1 MRKVKTVLFALLIL
15 WFTLV
20 LIGIP
25 GLVTKGSWRGVYG
38 LVYGLLELILI
49 VLFIGHLQKW
59 KVEPLLT
66 LAALIVWGSMQFI
79 SHWYGFFFGAS
90 ANQLTRYY
98 GMFSG
103 TYRFFPK
110 SPTRTVPDAFHTVLG
125 LLIVANLVVVASQV
139 VSLYWHSGKRIA
151 RQKD

>member
-1 MRKVKTVLFALLIL
+1 LRKVKTVLFALLTL

-25 GLVTKGSWRGVYG
+25 GLVTKGSWRG
-38 LVYGLLELILI
+38 LYGLLELILI

-66 LAALIVWGSMQFI
+66 LASLIVWGSMQFV

-98 GMFSG
+98 GMFSR

-125 LLIVANLVVVASQV
+125 LLIVANLVVVIFQA
-139 VSLYWHSGKRIA
+139 VSLFGRSGKRVA
-151 RQKD
+151 T

>member
-1 MRKVKTVLFALLIL
+1 MRKVKTVLFALLTL

-25 GLVTKGSWRGVYG
+25 GLVTKGSWRG
-38 LVYGLLELILI
+38 LYGLLELILI

-66 LAALIVWGSMQFI
+66 LVALIVWGSMQFI
-79 SHWYGFFFGAS
+79 AHWYGFFFGAS
-90 ANQLTRYY
+90 ANQLTQYY

-110 SPTRTVPDAFHTVLG
+110 SPTRIVPDAFHTILG
-125 LLIVANLVVVASQV
+125 LLIVANLVVVIFQAG
-139 VSLYWHSGKRIA
+139 SLFGRSGKRVTT
-151 RQKD
+151 

>member
-1 MRKVKTVLFALLIL
+1 MRNVKTVLFALLTL

-25 GLVTKGSWRGVYG
+25 GLVTKGSWRG
-38 LVYGLLELILI
+38 LYGLLELILI

-66 LAALIVWGSMQFI
+66 LVGLIIWGSMQFV

-90 ANQLTRYY
+90 ANQLTQYY

-110 SPTRTVPDAFHTVLG
+110 SPTRIVPDAFHTVLG
-125 LLIVANLVVVASQV
+125 LLIVANLVVVIFQV
-139 VSLYWHSGKRIA
+139 RSLFGRSGKRVTT
-151 RQKD
+151 